1 MIIKNKKILLV
12 FGFCMSLYGI
22 VFFQNQQKVVYSLD
36 DCIEINN
43 NLNLKSSKLNA
54 KSSKIDYKQ
63 SQLDVLP
70 NLNANYNLGITN
82 GRSIDPFTNNYINQE
97 LTFSNAEL
105 TLNTTV
111 FNGFRM
117 LDGQKVTENG
127 LN

>member
-1 MIIKNKKILLV
+1 MGFSQNEQGLV
-12 FGFCMSLYGI
+12 FTL
-22 VFFQNQQKVVYSLD
+22 N
-36 DCIEINN
+36 DCIGIAINN
-43 NLNLKSSKLNA
+43 NLGLKSSRLNA
-54 KSSKIDYKQ
+54 KTSKINYKQ
-63 SQLDVLP
+63 SRLDILP
-70 NLNANYNLGITN
+70 NLNANYNLGINN

-117 LDGQKVTENG
+117 LDGQKVTENV